1 MCLEE
6 ETGSG
11 DRNTESGIEMPDRI
25 KELLNSIVEW
35 WKKFTKKQQMIIASS
50 ALVVLLA
57 AVILTVVLTKPE
69 MIVIKICENA
79 KEASTVQTLLD
90 DANIYNEVSENGLT
104 FSIKKQD
111 SAAANI
117 LLGSNAIVTEDDK
130 LKELLSGSLSTTEA
144 DKAKLVKEYQE
155 NKIATVLETLENVE
169 QANVMLDIPT
179 DDGTLIASEKESFA
193 EVFLTLD
200 GEMSEE
206 QALGLARM
214 IATGLGNKTTD
225 NISIMDS
232 NLNLL
237 YSGGMGGELT
247 TASGIMAASQ
257 LSFQQK
263 LENKVRGEIKNV
275 LLGTGQYQSVEVG
288 LNLPLNFDKSS
299 TSRKEYDVAD
309 GRDEGYLRKDATFD
323 EETTSGPAGAPG
335 TDANGEDGN
344 YMFQDGEQTQ
354 QTTSDSSREYNVNE
368 TITNTESGMGNILY
382 DTASLGV
389 TLRTYIKYD
398 EDVLKNDGTLE
409 GTTFEEYRAQIEG
422 QGAQRQEVEA
432 DVIDV
437 IAKATGIDAE
447 RISVIA
453 YQEPLFIPSEG
464 SGRTLSDYLDILLAV
479 LIFALLGFVVFMS
492 TRKEKAPELE
502 PELSVETLLQTTKE
516 NEEENLEDI
525 GFKEKSEARVLI
537 EKFVE
542 EKPEAVASL
551 LRNWL
556 NEDWE

>member
-1 MCLEE
+1 
-6 ETGSG
+6 
-11 DRNTESGIEMPDRI
+11 MPDRI
-25 KELLNSIVEW
+25 RELLNSIVEW

-50 ALVVLLA
+50 ALVVILA
-57 AVILTVVLTKPE
+57 AVILTFVLTKPE
-69 MIVIKICENA
+69 MIVIKICDNA
-79 KEASTVQTLLD
+79 KEASTVQTLLN
-90 DANIYNEVSENGLT
+90 DAGIYNEVSDNGLT

-117 LLGSNAIVTEDDK
+117 LLGSNAIITEDDK

-155 NKIATVLETLENVE
+155 NKIATVLESLENVE
-169 QANVMLDIPT
+169 QASVMLDIPT

-263 LENKVRGEIKNV
+263 LENKVKGNIKNV

-299 TSRKEYDVAD
+299 TSRKEYDVGD
-309 GRDEGYLRKDATFD
+309 GRDEGYLKNDKTYD
-323 EETTSGPAGAPG
+323 EETISGNAGVPG

-344 YMFQDGEQTQ
+344 YMLQDGEQTQ
-354 QTTSDSSREYNVNE
+354 QTISDSSREYNVNE

-409 GTTFEEYRAQIEG
+409 GTTFEEYRAQIES
-422 QGAQRQEVEA
+422 QGAQRQAVEA

-464 SGRTLSDYLDILLAV
+464 SGRTFSDYLEILLAA